1 MWKNFVKWS
10 AKKFNTKF
18 GEILNLSLSMEDL
31 ESLPQ
36 TNGYIKMSIA
46 PRKEVGPYGDTHY
59 VYENE
64 FVADPAKAKAATA
77 TKKK

>member
-1 MWKNFVKWS
+1 
-10 AKKFNTKF
+10 
-18 GEILNLSLSMEDL
+18 MEDL